1 MYRQN
6 ASSSLERLAS
16 EMPHRGRP
24 NPNQSILNQQD
35 ARSKR
40 RGKTETKAGCCYSA
54 DTLCSQSFLLACDRA
69 LSSPFNHEEPLHR
82 PHDLCC
88 ECRNTLFWPPDIEL
102 DFTVLCGAAAFLSL
116 ACTVWRF
123 NPTHRPSQKVK
134 GQSTCMQH
142 MDSVVFSSVKL
153 P

>member
-1 MYRQN
+1 
-6 ASSSLERLAS
+6 
-16 EMPHRGRP
+16 MPHRGRP

-40 RGKTETKAGCCYSA
+40 RGKTETKTGCCYSA

-69 LSSPFNHEEPLHR
+69 LSSPFNHEEPIHR

-123 NPTHRPSQKVK
+123 NPTHRPSQKVNLHVCNIWT
-134 GQSTCMQH
+134 QLSFPLSNFPNSWNSLCCSTKHTLQ
-142 MDSVVFSSVKL
+142 
-153 P
+153 